1 MDRKEN
7 IVLTARKHFLRYG
20 YSKTT
25 MEEIARDCEITKPTL
40 YNYFAGK
47 SELFRTVIDS
57 EQTAFY
63 NILENSVK
71 DLTSPSDKFYVYAE
85 MQIQS
90 LKKFILLGELTRQAF
105 LDFHPDVV
113 KVHNQFRAKE
123 EEYLERWLADGIQR
137 KEFISTDTRF
147 AARVFYVTIAALKFD
162 ALVIRDNQSRDIIG
176 DDEHITLLSKELRRF
191 VDLFLNG
198 LRRRE
203 SNI

>member
-1 MDRKEN
+1 MDRKET
-7 IVLTARKHFLRYG
+7 ITTTARKHFLRYG

-57 EQTAFY
+57 EQSAFY
-63 NILENSVK
+63 NLLEGSVK
-71 DLTSPSDKFYVYAE
+71 DLTSPSEKFYVYAE

-123 EEYLERWLADGIQR
+123 EEYLEHWLADGIRRQ
-137 KEFISTDTRF
+137 EFVSTDTRF

-176 DDEHITLLSKELRRF
+176 DDKHITLLSKELRRF

-198 LRRRE
+198 IRRRE